1 VNYDPVTGK
10 APLPAEVYPAARVN
24 YKALI
29 ALAGLVLAAASM
41 VGGLF
46 HWYTV
51 GLINEHALGGH
62 PAQVKAVRE
71 ALRNSNEQLEGALE
85 NIEETLDRLEA
96 QAATG
101 EQLKTLRANNAKDLG
116 DLERAVT
123 VRVEAYISGNDQR
136 LKNIEEVV
144 RETREKV
151 RELARR

>member
-1 VNYDPVTGK
+1 MNYDPVTGK
-10 APLPAEVYPAARVN
+10 APLPAEVYSARPN

-29 ALAGLVLAAASM
+29 ALAGLVLASASM